1 MKIGLV
7 LSGGGARGIGH
18 IGVLKALE
26 ELNIPIDVIAGTS
39 AGALVGAMYARGY
52 RSQELLEAVQKIKM
66 FDWHTLSIGSLGL
79 LKMQSIEK
87 VLREYLPNT
96 FEELNIPLTVCSTD
110 IVNNQSVFFSQG
122 NLIDKLL
129 ASACIPILYEPI
141 LIDNCFYIDG
151 GVLNNLP
158 IEAVKDKCDK
168 IIAIHVNH
176 LGKHQ
181 NKLSFKDILE
191 RSFHLSISQ
200 SVYGKTNAIDV
211 FIDPPN
217 MSRFSMF
224 DTQNQVQEII
234 DYTYNFAMQNK
245 EYITSVLD
253 K

>member
-26 ELNIPIDVIAGTS
+26 ELDVHIDVIAGTS

-96 FEELNIPLTVCSTD
+96 FEELNLPLIVCSTD
-110 IVNNQSVFFSQG
+110 IMNNRSVFFSQG

-129 ASACIPILYEPI
+129 ASACIPILYEPV
-141 LIDNCFYIDG
+141 LIDNCWSLWY
-151 GVLNNLP
+151 NNL
-158 IEAVKDKCDK
+158 
-168 IIAIHVNH
+168 N
-176 LGKHQ
+176 
-181 NKLSFKDILE
+181 
-191 RSFHLSISQ
+191 
-200 SVYGKTNAIDV
+200 
-211 FIDPPN
+211 
-217 MSRFSMF
+217 
-224 DTQNQVQEII
+224 
-234 DYTYNFAMQNK
+234 
-245 EYITSVLD
+245 
-253 K
+253 

>member
-129 ASACIPILYEPI
+129 ASVCIPILYEPI

-168 IIAIHVNH
+168 VIAIHVNH

-181 NKLSFKDILE
+181 KDLSFKDILE
-191 RSFHLSISQ
+191 RIFHLSISQ
-200 SVYGKTNAIDV
+200 SVYAKTNAIDV